1 MAPEQITNY
10 RDSKP
15 PVDLYAAGAS
25 LYHLLTGRFVHDF
38 EGCKKHHLLMI
49 LQDEPVPIQSRRKS
63 IPAELAAMIHRSLS
77 KEPAARFADAAAM
90 RSALATFCDP
100 K

>member
-38 EGCKKHHLLMI
+38 EACKKHHLLMI
-49 LQDEPVPIQSRRKS
+49 LQDAPIPIQSRRKN
-63 IPAELAAMIHRSLS
+63 IPAELAAVIHRSIE
-77 KEPAARFADAAAM
+77 K
-90 RSALATFCDP
+90 DP
-100 K
+100 KDRFPNAESMRADLEPFRDSR